1 MLSYTAD
8 RRIDM
13 LKSRILLLE
22 DDITLNETVSEYLE
36 ELGYRV
42 DVVED
47 GEDALALMYENSY
60 DIFLLDV
67 KVPGMSGFDLL
78 KEARSRK
85 IQTPAIFITS
95 LNSVDDLS
103 EGYESGCDDYIRK
116 PFALKELEV
125 RVDSILKRDFF
136 HKEKSERVE
145 ISDGMY
151 YDISKS
157 ILYIEDEEQ
166 PLNKKESKLLKLFLQ
181 HKSEVLS
188 HEKIYDTL
196 WDYDE
201 TYSEASLRTYIKNL
215 RKLLGKERIVS
226 IKKQGYKFTTE

>member
-1 MLSYTAD
+1 
-8 RRIDM
+8 M

-22 DDITLNETVSEYLE
+22 DDVTLNETVCEYLE

-42 DVVED
+42 DSSED
-47 GEDALALMYENSY
+47 GEDALEKMYENSY

-67 KVPGMSGFDLL
+67 KVPGLNGFDLL
-78 KEARSRK
+78 KEARARS

-95 LNSVDDLS
+95 LNSVEDLS
-103 EGYESGCDDYIRK
+103 QGYESGCDDYIRK

-125 RVDSILKRDFF
+125 RVQSILKRDFF
-136 HKEKSERVE
+136 HKENSERVE
-145 ISDGMY
+145 IDEMSY
-151 YDISKS
+151 YDIAKNT
-157 ILYIEDEEQ
+157 LYIKGNEQ
-166 PLNKKESKLLKLFLQ
+166 TLNKKEAKLIKLFLQ
-181 HKSEVLS
+181 HQEEVLS

-215 RKLLGKERIVS
+215 RKLLGKEKIVS
-226 IKKQGYKFTTE
+226 IKKQGYKFTKE